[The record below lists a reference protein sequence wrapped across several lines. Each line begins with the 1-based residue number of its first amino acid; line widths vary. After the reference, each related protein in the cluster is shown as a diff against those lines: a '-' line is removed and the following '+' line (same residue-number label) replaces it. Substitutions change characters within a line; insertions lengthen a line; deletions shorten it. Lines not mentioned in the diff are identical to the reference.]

1 MKTALAVSAAVMVFA
16 LGAVTAHAVPF
27 SACGTLVPGVTCP
40 VLFRAD
46 TGETFVVENLGG
58 FPLNA
63 RVRVTGDLDRACVTV
78 CLQGDGCIRNNTI
91 SAGCAPPPPPAAGFK
106 CYQATGQAPRERIDL
121 SDQFENEIG
130 ARVLLPEM
138 LCVPVNGLGQPIDSV
153 EDLTCYRTYPPAK
166 QPRFDRQD
174 VTVNNEF
181 GTQVLDVFNRAN
193 LLCVP
198 SSTPAP

>member
-1 MKTALAVSAAVMVFA
+1 MKEALAVGAAVMVFA
-16 LGAVTAHAVPF
+16 LGAGRAHAVPF
-27 SACGTLVPGVTCP
+27 SACGTLVRGVTCP
-40 VLFRAD
+40 VLFSAD
-46 TGETFVVENLGG
+46 IGETFVVQNLDG
-58 FPLNA
+58 FPLGA
-63 RVRVTGDLDRACVTV
+63 RVRVTGDLDRTCISV
-78 CLQGDGCIRNNTI
+78 CLQGNGCIRNNTI

-106 CYQATGQAPRERIDL
+106 CYRATGQAPRERIDL

-166 QPRFDRQD
+166 QERFDRRD
-174 VTVNNEF
+174 VSVDNQF

-198 SSTPAP
+198 SSNSAP